1 MRTSLFL
8 SATLIAF
15 SIPASVAAET
25 LRSPLTPA
33 LPPALREAGCTV
45 RPEHSQ
51 SGKGM
56 LLPTLL
62 RCPTGR
68 QVAAAAPYQRGPL
81 TAAHRE
87 AGCTARPEQMQS
99 GKTMLLPPVIDCPAG
114 AASEGT
120 EVAIQRVGDRRD

>member
-33 LPPALREAGCTV
+33 LREAGCTV

-62 RCPTGR
+62 HCPTGR

-99 GKTMLLPPVIDCPAG
+99 GKTMLLPSVIDCPAG
-114 AASEGT
+114 AAFAASGGT
-120 EVAIQRVGDRRD
+120 EVAVQRVDDRRD